1 MPRFLPPV
9 AGRRPATAILAVASL
24 ALLAI
29 AAKPGA
35 PNRRAA
41 PPKTDWDG
49 LTAGSFYDD
58 AFSEL
63 SGPRPN
69 FATDVRQMAGPSP
82 SPPPDGTDGGSGGGG
97 GTGFKWSGLV
107 SGDALI
113 DEIKDQKDLVSPTV
127 ASPSVFKGGGYKQA
141 RDSFSMLAVAFG
153 LIAAHDEDIRW
164 RKDAAAARDLFARAG
179 FNCKTATDQGFNES
193 KLRVE
198 DLDAMFSGNAPK
210 GKPDRDE
217 DFKWDQ
223 TAARPALMAR
233 LELAEKAVAAGL
245 SSAGEFSKSL
255 DKVRHE
261 AEIVAALGEVIG
273 QPNFEYHDDDSY
285 LEFSRGMRDAGIKI
299 KEACAKKDYEAARAA
314 AGGISKAC
322 SGCHESYR

>member
-1 MPRFLPPV
+1 MRRLFSPSAAP
-9 AGRRPATAILAVASL
+9 RPATAFLMLASL
-24 ALLAI
+24 ALVAI

-35 PNRRAA
+35 PNRRAL
-41 PPKTDWDG
+41 PPGTDWDRVS
-49 LTAGSFYDD
+49 AGSFYDD
-58 AFSEL
+58 AFSVL

-69 FATDVRQMAGPSP
+69 FGGDVRQMV
-82 SPPPDGTDGGSGGGG
+82 GGSPTPVPNDPGGGG
-97 GTGFKWSGLV
+97 GGDGFRWSGLI
-107 SGDALI
+107 SGDTLI
-113 DEIKDQKDLVSPTV
+113 DEIKDQKDLLGPTV

-164 RKDAAAARDLFARAG
+164 RKDAATARDLFARAG

-198 DLDAMFSGNAPK
+198 DLEAMSNGNSPK

-223 TAARPALMAR
+223 AAARPALMAR

-261 AEIVAALGEVIG
+261 AEIVAALGEVLG

-285 LEFSRGMRDAGIKI
+285 LEFSRGMRDAGAKI

-314 AGGISKAC
+314 AGAISKTC

>member
-1 MPRFLPPV
+1 MTRLPTPLPS
-9 AGRRPATAILAVASL
+9 RRRASPAVVPL

-29 AAKPGA
+29 MTIAAKPGS
-35 PNRRAA
+35 PHRRAA
-41 PPKTDWDG
+41 PPPATWDKP
-49 LTAGSFYDD
+49 TAGTFYDD
-58 AFSEL
+58 AFSVL

-69 FATDVRQMAGPSP
+69 FAPDARQATAPAVPQTPGG
-82 SPPPDGTDGGSGGGG
+82 DGRDGG
-97 GTGFKWSGLV
+97 GFKWSALV
-107 SGDALI
+107 SGDTLI

-127 ASPSVFKGGGYKQA
+127 ASTSTFKGGGYKQA
-141 RDSFSMLAVAFG
+141 RDSFSVLAVAFG

-164 RKDAAAARDLFARAG
+164 RKDAASARDLFARAG

-198 DLDAMFSGNAPK
+198 DLDAMFSGSAPK

-217 DFKWDQ
+217 DFKWHQ

-233 LELAEKAVAAGL
+233 LETAEKAVAAGL

-273 QPNFEYHDDDSY
+273 QPDFEHHDDDSY
-285 LEFSRGMRDAGIKI
+285 LEFSRGMRDAAVRVR
-299 KEACAKKDYEAARAA
+299 EACRKKDYEAARSA